1 MELTWQQIKKLKGV
15 KLKEKSTGMI
25 YEVNSVTPS
34 FIRIGGGI
42 KIITSVFYEIRQK
55 DWDIVTN

>member
-1 MELTWQQIKKLKGV
+1 MNLTWDEIKKLKGT

-25 YEVNSVTPS
+25 YEVNSVTSS

-42 KIITSVFYEIRQK
+42 KILTTVFHETRQK
-55 DWDIVTN
+55 DWELVTK